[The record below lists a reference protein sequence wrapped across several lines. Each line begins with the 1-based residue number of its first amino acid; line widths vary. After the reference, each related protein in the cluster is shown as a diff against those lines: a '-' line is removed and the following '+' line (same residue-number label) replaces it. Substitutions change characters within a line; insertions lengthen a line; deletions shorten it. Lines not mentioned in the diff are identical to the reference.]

1 MRFQGK
7 VTIVTGSGQGS
18 GEAIARAFA
27 KEGANVIIADVN
39 EESAKKVAESIKAG
53 GGKATAV
60 KMDVSQTKE
69 VNAAVQNVIKQFGKI
84 DILVNNAAFE
94 RIMPF
99 VQTTEDLWDKIIAID
114 YKGVVVCTRAVLD
127 NMIQNQA
134 GKIISISSDA
144 GKVGSSGEAVY
155 SGCKGA
161 IIAFSKTIAREMARN
176 KINVNVVCPGPT
188 RTPATAKALDENP
201 KLMEALTKAI
211 PFRRIAEPEE
221 IAASVLFLA
230 SDDAKYITGQAL
242 SVSGG
247 LTMC

>member
-1 MRFQGK
+1 MRFEGK
-7 VTIVTGSGQGS
+7 VAIVTGSGQGT
-18 GEAIARAFA
+18 GEAIAKSFA
-27 KEGANVIIADVN
+27 REGATVIVADVN
-39 EESAKKVAESIKAG
+39 GETAKKVAEAIKAAK
-53 GGKATAV
+53 GKAVAM

-69 VNAAVQNVIKQFGKI
+69 VNEVVQSVIKQFGKI
-84 DILVNNAAFE
+84 DILVNNAAYE

-99 VQTTEDLWDKIIAID
+99 VQTTEELWDKIIAVD
-114 YKGVVVCTRAVLD
+114 YKGIVVCTRAVLD
-127 NMIQNQA
+127 GMIQAQS
-134 GKIISISSDA
+134 GKIVSISSDA

-161 IIAFSKTIAREMARN
+161 IIAFSKTIAREMARY

-188 RTPATAKALDENP
+188 MTPATTRALQESP

-221 IAASVLFLA
+221 IAAAVLFLA
-230 SDDAKYITGQAL
+230 SDDAKYITGQAI